1 MKASS
6 FLAYLSKSEEI
17 LLYATT
23 AGIAAIKPNAVV
35 NKASAMAPGIAEAL
49 FTTAFGLIAA
59 IPAYV
64 AYNII
69 TSDIERYAKKLENF
83 LAEFSS
89 ILSREIDDNAIR
101 AEMAGE

>member
-1 MKASS
+1 M
-6 FLAYLSKSEEI
+6 
-17 LLYATT
+17 
-23 AGIAAIKPNAVV
+23 
-35 NKASAMAPGIAEAL
+35 
-49 FTTAFGLIAA
+49 IAA

-83 LAEFSS
+83 MAEFSS
-89 ILSREIDDNAIR
+89 ILSREIDDNTIR